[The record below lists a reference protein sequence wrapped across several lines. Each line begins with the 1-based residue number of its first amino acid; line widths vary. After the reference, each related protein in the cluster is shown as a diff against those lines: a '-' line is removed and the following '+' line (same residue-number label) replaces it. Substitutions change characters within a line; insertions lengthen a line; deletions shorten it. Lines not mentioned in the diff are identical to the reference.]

1 LKQPFKNGM
10 MTEEKTKSFSISKQM
25 VYDSYLRVCE
35 NQGSAGVDKQSIEA
49 FNEERNKNLYKIWNR
64 MSSGSYFAP
73 SVRRVE
79 IPKKGGGVRPLGIPT
94 VGDRIAQGVVKGWLE
109 PIVEPLFHSCSYG
122 YRPGKSA
129 HDALKMCTANCK
141 KLDWVVDIDI
151 KGFFDN
157 INHEKLLQMVAHHA
171 QEKWV
176 LLYVERWLK
185 AGVEQA
191 DKSIKANERG
201 TPQGGVISP
210 LLANIYLHHCFDMWM
225 QKYYANAP
233 FERYADDIVIH
244 CSNKEQALAI
254 LSAVSERMQKF
265 DLTLHPDKTKIVHC
279 YKGKDTKDRTDEH
292 RSFVF
297 LSYSFEP
304 RRYCFKEGTKTKIV
318 TRFHSAICN
327 NAKKSIR
334 DKINLF
340 FNYRWI
346 NISLEDLAKR
356 LNPRIRGWMNYYS
369 LYNKNKVNEVIMHVN
384 VLLQKWLKSKY
395 RERSTKKV
403 VEMYKNLI
411 QSNSRLFYHWI
422 KGITNAFNY

>member
-1 LKQPFKNGM
+1 
-10 MTEEKTKSFSISKQM
+10 
-25 VYDSYLRVCE
+25 
-35 NQGSAGVDKQSIEA
+35 
-49 FNEERNKNLYKIWNR
+49 
-64 MSSGSYFAP
+64 
-73 SVRRVE
+73 
-79 IPKKGGGVRPLGIPT
+79 
-94 VGDRIAQGVVKGWLE
+94 
-109 PIVEPLFHSCSYG
+109 
-122 YRPGKSA
+122 
-129 HDALKMCTANCK
+129 MCTANCK

-157 INHEKLLQMVAHHA
+157 INHEKLLQMVGYHS

-191 DKSIKANERG
+191 DKSIKANETG

-225 QKYYANAP
+225 QKYYVDAP

-244 CSNKEQALAI
+244 CSSKEQALAI

-265 DLTLHPDKTKIVHC
+265 DLALHPDKTKIVHC
-279 YKGKDTKDRTDEH
+279 YKGKDTKETTDEH

-304 RRYCFKEGTKTKIV
+304 RRYCFKEGTRTKIV
-318 TRFHSAICN
+318 TRFYAAICM

-346 NISLEDLAKR
+346 NTSLEDFAKQ

-369 LYNKNKVNEVIMHVN
+369 LYNKSRVNEVIMHVN
-384 VLLQKWLKSKY
+384 VLLHKWLKSKY
-395 RERSTKKV
+395 RERSIKKV
-403 VEMYKNLI
+403 VIMYKNLL
-411 QSNSRLFYHWI
+411 QTNSRLFYHWT
-422 KGITNAFNY
+422 KGVTNAFNY

>member
-1 LKQPFKNGM
+1 M
-10 MTEEKTKSFSISKQM
+10 MTEEKTKSFAISKQM

-35 NQGSAGVDKQSIEA
+35 NQGSAGVDKQSIED
-49 FNEERNKNLYKIWNR
+49 FNEAQDKNLYKIWNR

-73 SVRRVE
+73 AVRRVE

-94 VGDRIAQGVVKGWLE
+94 VADRIAQGVVKDWLE

-122 YRPGKSA
+122 YRLGKSA
-129 HDALKMCTANCK
+129 HDALKMCTTNCK
-141 KLDWVVDIDI
+141 KFDWVVDIDI
-151 KGFFDN
+151 KGFFDT
-157 INHEKLLQMVAHHA
+157 INHEKLLQMVAYHS

-185 AGVEQA
+185 AGVEQE
-191 DKSIKANERG
+191 DKSIKANETG

-225 QKYYANAP
+225 QKYYADAP

-244 CSNKEQALAI
+244 CSSKEQALKI

-279 YKGKDTKDRTDEH
+279 YKDTDIKGGEQEQEA

-304 RRYCFKEGTKTKIV
+304 RRYRQKQSTTFSII
-318 TRFHSAICN
+318 TRFSGAICN

-340 FNYRWI
+340 FNSKNA
-346 NISLEDLAKR
+346 NISLDDLAKR
-356 LNPRIRGWMNYYS
+356 LNPRIRGWMNYYA
-369 LYNKNKVNEVIMHVN
+369 LYNRSKVNEVMRYVN
-384 VLLQKWLKSKY
+384 KLLQKWLKNKY
-395 RERSTKKV
+395 RQSSIWKV
-403 VEMYKNLI
+403 VAMYKELI
-411 QSNSRLFYHWI
+411 KSNSTLFYHWT
-422 KGITNAFNY
+422 KGVTDGYIY

>member
-1 LKQPFKNGM
+1 M

-35 NQGSAGVDKQSIEA
+35 NQGSACVDKQSIEE
-49 FNEERNKNLYKIWNR
+49 FNEQRNKNLYKIWNR

-129 HDALKMCTANCK
+129 HDALKKCAANCK
-141 KLDWVVDIDI
+141 KFDWVIDIDI

-157 INHEKLLQMVAHHA
+157 INHEKLLLMVAHHS

-244 CSNKEQALAI
+244 CSSKEQALAI

-265 DLTLHPDKTKIVHC
+265 DLVLHAEKTKIVHC
-279 YKGKDTKDRTDEH
+279 YKGTATNDATDVH

-304 RRYCFKEGTKTKIV
+304 RSCRIKEGTTIKRG
-318 TRFHSAICN
+318 TRFCAAICMA
-327 NAKKSIR
+327 AKKSIR

-346 NISLEDLAKR
+346 NISLEDVAKR

-369 LYNKNKVNEVIMHVN
+369 LYNKRKVNEVIMHVN
-384 VLLQKWLKSKY
+384 VLLHKWLKNKY
-395 RERSTKKV
+395 REWSVKSAV
-403 VEMYKNLI
+403 VRYKGLVKTNPT
-411 QSNSRLFYHWI
+411 LFYHWS
-422 KGITNAFNY
+422 KGVTNAFNY